1 VANQE
6 FPTDEE
12 IKAWERSVKV
22 RKWILVGGL
31 ISIPVL
37 IILAVIIANTK
48 REPTFPVTDIRS
60 QPTATSPQLS
70 PPQRNESGEKAEY
83 SGYQYSFKK
92 EGGKTVALFFP
103 KFLPRDDK
111 IFIGATL
118 DVIKRS
124 YQDAANSDAQL
135 VDSPPDGAS
144 ARMIRFESKKNGYLV
159 LPVKEDTG
167 EIHSLVITQVP
178 VK

>member
-1 VANQE
+1 MANQE

-12 IKAWERSVKV
+12 VKAWEQSVKI
-22 RKWILVGGL
+22 RKWILAGGL

-37 IILAVIIANTK
+37 IILAIIIANTK
-48 REPTFPVTDIRS
+48 REPTFPVTTVPS
-60 QPTATSPQLS
+60 QPIATSPQLS
-70 PPQRNESGEKAEY
+70 PPQKIEGEEKAEY
-83 SGYQYSFKK
+83 NGYPYSFKK
-92 EGGKTVALFFP
+92 DGSKTVALFLP
-103 KFLPRDDK
+103 RFLPRDDK

-124 YQDAANSDAQL
+124 YQDTANSDARL
-135 VDSPPDGAS
+135 VDSPAGGTS

-167 EIHSLVITQVP
+167 EIHSLVVTQVP
-178 VK
+178 LN